1 MGRLRSEGSLQR
13 QEGLVHKLVV
23 LPTPS
28 PAWPSLSG
36 GRDHVSAGPWWGHS
50 ASLPLPT
57 TLPSV
62 QAGRAAAGSLQKILD
77 ATRVLL
83 PAGGGGCGWP
93 WVSAESCSF
102 GAGLRKG
109 AVLKALPFRP
119 TASRH
124 LETQGRSRLVVD
136 SGLHLQSS
144 RSVTRWHLVTPLRVN
159 AVPAQG
165 RSLLTQ
171 PHASWA
177 LWGCQERGGWGLGVS
192 ALSSTSLSGSPA
204 GSGSLALCEI
214 RSELPSLAFR
224 ASPDLTCSH
233 ISAPPMIQLVPAP
246 RPSLGLPAQPIP
258 QPERPFLPSLLSP
271 TPPGP
276 A

>member
-1 MGRLRSEGSLQR
+1 MGRLRSEGSLHR

-23 LPTPS
+23 LPAPLT
-28 PAWPSLSG
+28 SLALPEWRLGPRLCRFPG
-36 GRDHVSAGPWWGHS
+36 GDILRVFPFPPFS
-50 ASLPLPT
+50 

-62 QAGRAAAGSLQKILD
+62 QARRAAAGSLQKILN
-77 ATRVLL
+77 AAGVLL

-124 LETQGRSRLVVD
+124 LETQGHSRLVAD
-136 SGLHLQSS
+136 SGLDLQSS

-159 AVPAQG
+159 AIPAQD

-171 PHASWA
+171 LHASWA
-177 LWGCQERGGWGLGVS
+177 L
-192 ALSSTSLSGSPA
+192 
-204 GSGSLALCEI
+204 
-214 RSELPSLAFR
+214 
-224 ASPDLTCSH
+224 
-233 ISAPPMIQLVPAP
+233 
-246 RPSLGLPAQPIP
+246 
-258 QPERPFLPSLLSP
+258 
-271 TPPGP
+271 
-276 A
+276 